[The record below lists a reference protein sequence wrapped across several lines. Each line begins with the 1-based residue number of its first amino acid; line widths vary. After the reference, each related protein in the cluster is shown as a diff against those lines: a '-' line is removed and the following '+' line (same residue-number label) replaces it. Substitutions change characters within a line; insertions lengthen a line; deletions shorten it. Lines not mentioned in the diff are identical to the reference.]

1 MSMLLRNNITLL
13 VSDMAGTV
21 INEKGII
28 YTSLKKTLKRLGYC
42 VSDADVKSWHGRD
55 KKEVLWNHIYKQYE
69 PPGVKYLAPRVK
81 EAEEILLEELE
92 KSYFEN
98 NNIELIDDKLLD
110 FFDSLRI
117 NGIKVALNTG
127 YPKNFQEK
135 IIDHFNL
142 EGRIDTWI
150 SSEEVKYGR
159 PAPYMIHQLMERCDI
174 PSVKNVAKIGDTQND
189 MREGLNAG
197 CGLTIGV
204 LSGADNKEELLR
216 YSNLVINKITDLNEE
231 DVPVF
236 LL

>member
-1 MSMLLRNNITLL
+1 MLLRNNITLL

-21 INEKGII
+21 INEQGII

-42 VSDADVKSWHGRD
+42 VSDADMKSWHGRD
-55 KKEVLWNHIYKQYE
+55 KREVLWNHIYKQYD
-69 PPGVKYLAPRVK
+69 PAGVKYLAPRVN
-81 EAEEILLEELE
+81 EAEKLLLEELE
-92 KSYFEN
+92 KNYFDN
-98 NNIELIDDKLLD
+98 NKIELIDDELLD
-110 FFDSLRI
+110 FFDGLRI

-127 YPKNFQEK
+127 YPKDFQNK

-142 EGRIDTWI
+142 KGRIDTWI
-150 SSEEVKYGR
+150 SSEEVSYGR

-174 PSVKNVAKIGDTQND
+174 PSVKNVAKVGDTVND
-189 MREGLNAG
+189 MREGINAG

-204 LSGADNKEELLR
+204 LSGADNKDDLLK

>member
-21 INEKGII
+21 INEKGLI
-28 YTSLKKTLKRLGYC
+28 YTSLKNTLKRMGYC
-42 VSDADVKSWHGRD
+42 VSDADMKSWHGRD
-55 KKEVLWNHIYKQYE
+55 KREVLWNHIYKQYD

-81 EAEEILLEELE
+81 EAEEILLQELE
-92 KSYFEN
+92 ESYFDN
-98 NNIELIDDKLLD
+98 NNIELIDDELLD

-117 NGIKVALNTG
+117 NGVKVALNTG
-127 YPKNFQEK
+127 YPKDFQNK
-135 IIDHFNL
+135 IIDYFDL
-142 EGRIDTWI
+142 GGRVDTWI
-150 SSEEVKYGR
+150 SSEEVGAGR

-174 PSVKNVAKIGDTQND
+174 PSVKNVAKIGDTVND
-189 MREGLNAG
+189 MREGVNAG

-204 LSGADNKEELLR
+204 LSGADNKDDLLK

>member
-1 MSMLLRNNITLL
+1 MLLRNNITLL

-21 INEKGII
+21 INEQGII

-42 VSDADVKSWHGRD
+42 VSDADMKSWHGRD
-55 KKEVLWNHIYKQYE
+55 KREVLWNHIYKQYD
-69 PPGVKYLAPRVK
+69 PAGVKYLAPRVN
-81 EAEEILLEELE
+81 EAEKLLLEELE
-92 KSYFEN
+92 KNYFDN
-98 NNIELIDDKLLD
+98 NKIQLIDDELLD
-110 FFDSLRI
+110 FFDGLRI

-127 YPKNFQEK
+127 YPKDFQNK

-142 EGRIDTWI
+142 KGRIDTWI
-150 SSEEVKYGR
+150 SSEEVSYGR

-174 PSVKNVAKIGDTQND
+174 PSVKNVAKVGDTVND
-189 MREGLNAG
+189 MREGINAG

-204 LSGADNKEELLR
+204 LSGADNKDDLLK

>member
-1 MSMLLRNNITLL
+1 MLLRNNITLL

-21 INEKGII
+21 INEQGII

-42 VSDADVKSWHGRD
+42 VSDADMKSWHGRD
-55 KKEVLWNHIYKQYE
+55 KREVLWNHIYKQYD
-69 PPGVKYLAPRVK
+69 PPGEKYLAPRVN
-81 EAEEILLEELE
+81 EAEKLLLEELE
-92 KSYFEN
+92 KNYFDN
-98 NNIELIDDKLLD
+98 NKIELIDDELLD
-110 FFDSLRI
+110 FFDGLRI

-127 YPKNFQEK
+127 YPKDFQNK

-142 EGRIDTWI
+142 KGRIDTWI
-150 SSEEVKYGR
+150 SSEEVSYGR

-174 PSVKNVAKIGDTQND
+174 PSVKNVAKVGDTVND
-189 MREGLNAG
+189 MREGINAG

-204 LSGADNKEELLR
+204 LSGADNKDDLLK

>member
-21 INEKGII
+21 INEKGLI
-28 YTSLKKTLKRLGYC
+28 YTSLKNTLKHMGYC
-42 VSDADVKSWHGRD
+42 VSDADMKTWHGRD
-55 KKEVLWNHIYKQYE
+55 KREVLWNHIYKQYD
-69 PPGVKYLAPRVK
+69 PPGVKYLAPRVN
-81 EAEEILLEELE
+81 EAEKLLVEELE
-92 KSYFEN
+92 KSYFEDK
-98 NNIELIDDKLLD
+98 NIELIDDELLD

-117 NGIKVALNTG
+117 NGVKVALNTG
-127 YPKNFQEK
+127 YPKDFQNK
-135 IIDHFNL
+135 IIDYFDL
-142 EGRIDTWI
+142 GGRVDTWI
-150 SSEEVKYGR
+150 SSEEVAQGR

-174 PSVKNVAKIGDTQND
+174 PSVKNVAKIGDTVND
-189 MREGLNAG
+189 MREGINAG

-204 LSGADNKEELLR
+204 LSGADNKEDLLK